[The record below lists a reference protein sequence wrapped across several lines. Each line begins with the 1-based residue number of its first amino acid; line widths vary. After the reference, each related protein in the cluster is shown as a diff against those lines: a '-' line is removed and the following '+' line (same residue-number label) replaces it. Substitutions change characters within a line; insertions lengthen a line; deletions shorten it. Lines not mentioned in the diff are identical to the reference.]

1 MSNISEFKKLLQEL
15 NDWDVESST
24 EIPYQ
29 LLVNF
34 INETGNEYR
43 FIDDL
48 SDDDIIEMYESL
60 DTDFTHAKI
69 KSLVEEIYELKRNNK
84 DYMKVLNKLI
94 YDVIGRID

>member
-1 MSNISEFKKLLQEL
+1 M
-15 NDWDVESST
+15 
-24 EIPYQ
+24 
-29 LLVNF
+29 
-34 INETGNEYR
+34 
-43 FIDDL
+43 
-48 SDDDIIEMYESL
+48 SDDDIIELYESL

>member
-1 MSNISEFKKLLQEL
+1 MSNVTEFKKLLQEL
-15 NDWDVESST
+15 NDYDIETST

-34 INETGNEYR
+34 IYETGNEYR

-69 KSLVEEIYELKRNNK
+69 KSLVEEIYELKRNGK
-84 DYMKVLNKLI
+84 DYADILDELI
-94 YDVIGRID
+94 YNVIGRIN

>member
-15 NDWDVESST
+15 NDRDVESST

-29 LLVNF
+29 LLVDF
-34 INETGNEYR
+34 IYETGNEHH

-60 DTDFTHAKI
+60 DTDFTHTKI